1 MAHDLDRRDFLAG
14 LGVTLGGAA
23 LGGVGGDLAV
33 AGLAAAQDTAKG
45 RVPET
50 PVKFGHITIQSGPG
64 AILGLPSLKGHTLAA
79 EEINAA
85 GGLLGKRKIETI
97 TADEAA
103 GPEATVKELKR
114 MKLVEKIDYF
124 SGVIAAHN
132 QLAVGPVIEELKL
145 LTIMTE
151 GCIDKLF
158 EVEVPSPHY
167 LFGMTNIL
175 SADGVTTALA
185 IAKAWPEVR
194 RIAVVNPDYAFGR
207 WFQLHFDAARE
218 KLLPGSEIVS
228 EVWAPL
234 GTTEFNSHITKTMA
248 AKPDIVVTSMWGGM
262 YVAFYKQALR
272 HGMFGRAKLAGNINF
287 GVVPQAI
294 GKDHPE
300 GALAGVHSNYH
311 FTYPPGNRSAANRR
325 FVEAYQKR
333 WSEYPSYAAEAAYT
347 GLYLFKTAVEQANR
361 QLGGGWP
368 EDNAI
373 IKQLEGLSIE
383 APAGVVTIRK
393 EDHRAFK
400 DVKVGFSKNLPDYP
414 FPVWDP
420 ERIMTIPVSTMTA
433 PPSWPKPGKGHTDP
447 SATVNWIKSTW
458 KKAGA

>member
-1 MAHDLDRRDFLAG
+1 MANELDRRDFLAG
-14 LGVTLGGAA
+14 LGVTLGTAA
-23 LGGVGGDLAV
+23 LGDVTATGVAE
-33 AGLAAAQDTAKG
+33 AQDTVKG

-85 GGLLGKRKIETI
+85 GGLLGKRRIETL

-103 GPEATVKELKR
+103 GPEATVKEVKR
-114 MKLVEKIDYF
+114 MKLSERIDYF

-132 QLAVGPVIEELKL
+132 QLAVGPVVEELKL

-158 EVEVPSPHY
+158 EIEVPNPHY

-185 IAKAWPEVR
+185 VARAWPDVK
-194 RIAVVNPDYAFGR
+194 RIAVINPDYAFGR

-218 KLLPGSEIVS
+218 KLLPASEIVS
-228 EVWAPL
+228 EVWAPFPA
-234 GTTEFNSHITKTMA
+234 TIDFTSHIAKTIA
-248 AKPDIVVTSMWGGM
+248 AKPDLVVTSLWGGM
-262 YVAFYKQALR
+262 YVSFYKQALA
-272 HGMFGRAKLAGNINF
+272 HGMFRRVRLAGNINF

-300 GALAGVHSNYH
+300 GAIAGVHSNYH
-311 FTYPPGNRSAANRR
+311 FTAGGSAANKR
-325 FVEAYQKR
+325 FVESYVKR
-333 WSEYPSYAAEAAYT
+333 WNEYPSYAAEAAYT
-347 GLYLFKTAVEQANR
+347 GLYLFKTAVERANKV
-361 QLGGGWP
+361 GGGWP
-368 EDNAI
+368 EDEMI

-383 APAGVVTIRK
+383 GPAGLVTIRK

-414 FPVWDP
+414 FAVWDP
-420 ERIMTIPVSTMTA
+420 ERIMTIPVAQMTA
-433 PPSWPKPGKGHTDP
+433 PPSWPKPGKGHNDP
-447 SATVNWIKSTW
+447 SASVNWIKTTW
-458 KKAGA
+458 KKAGT

>member
-1 MAHDLDRRDFLAG
+1 MANDLDRRDFLAG
-14 LGVTLGGAA
+14 LGVALGGAA
-23 LGGVGGDLAV
+23 LGDLAV
-33 AGLAAAQDTAKG
+33 AGPGEAADEAKG
-45 RVPET
+45 RIPDK
-50 PVKFGHITIQSGPG
+50 PVRFGHITILSGPG
-64 AILGLPSLKGHTLAA
+64 AVLGAPSLKGHTLAA
-79 EEINAA
+79 EEINGA
-85 GGLLGKRKIETI
+85 GGLLGKRKIETV

-103 GPEATVKELKR
+103 GPDATVKELKR

-132 QLAVGPVIEELKL
+132 QLAVGPVVEELKL

-158 EVEVPSPHY
+158 EVEVPNPHY

-185 IAKAWPEVR
+185 IAKAWPDVK
-194 RIAVVNPDYAFGR
+194 RIAVINPDYAFGR
-207 WFQLHFDAARE
+207 WFQLHFDAAGER
-218 KLLPGSEIVS
+218 LLPGSEIVS
-228 EVWAPL
+228 EVWAPFPN
-234 GTTEFNSHITKTMA
+234 TADFTSHITKTVA

-262 YVAFYKQALR
+262 YVSFYKQALG
-272 HGMFGRAKLAGNINF
+272 HGLFRRARLAGNINF

-311 FTYPPGNRSAANRR
+311 FTYPSPSQSPRNKQ
-325 FVEAYQKR
+325 FVDRYHQR
-333 WSEYPSYAAEAAYT
+333 WKEYPSYAAEAAYT
-347 GLYLFKTAVEQANR
+347 GLYLFKNAVEKASAAT
-361 QLGGGWP
+361 GGWP
-368 EDNAI
+368 DDEAI
-373 IKQLEGLSIE
+373 IKQLEGSSIA
-383 APAGVVTIRK
+383 APAGTVTIRR

-420 ERIMTIPVSTMTA
+420 ERIITIPVASMTA
-433 PPSWPKPGKGHTDP
+433 PPSWPRPGKGHNDP
-447 SATVNWIKSTW
+447 SATVNWIKTSW
-458 KKAGA
+458 PKAGA